1 MNIASILAT
10 KGDMAHTARPE
21 QSIREAL
28 GLLAQHNVGALIVV
42 NDAGRPVGI
51 LSERDV
57 VREAASNER
66 VFGMKVAEIMTRDV
80 ITGSPHDDLMTVAH
94 TMTERSEEHTSE
106 LQSQSNL
113 VCRLLL
119 EKKKP
124 LPLTEL
130 HHIRLITTTENILP
144 ITFTCPRGALNN
156 RVSRHIEIASISLT
170 LTVLILFICCR
181 R

>member
-10 KGDMAHTARPE
+10 KGDIAHTARPE

-57 VREAASNER
+57 VREAATNER

-94 TMTERSEEHTSE
+94 TMTEKRIRHLPVVDKGRLVGIVSIGDIVKTQRDLYQGELDTLQAQLLGDEGHRS
-106 LQSQSNL
+106 
-113 VCRLLL
+113 
-119 EKKKP
+119 P
-124 LPLTEL
+124 
-130 HHIRLITTTENILP
+130 
-144 ITFTCPRGALNN
+144 
-156 RVSRHIEIASISLT
+156 
-170 LTVLILFICCR
+170 
-181 R
+181 

>member
-94 TMTERSEEHTSE
+94 TMTEKRIRHLPVVDKGRLVGIVSIGDIVKTQRDQYQGELDTLQAQLLGDEARRS
-106 LQSQSNL
+106 
-113 VCRLLL
+113 
-119 EKKKP
+119 P
-124 LPLTEL
+124 
-130 HHIRLITTTENILP
+130 
-144 ITFTCPRGALNN
+144 
-156 RVSRHIEIASISLT
+156 
-170 LTVLILFICCR
+170 
-181 R
+181 

>member
-94 TMTERSEEHTSE
+94 TMTEKRIRHLPVVDKGRLVGIVSIGDIVKTQRDQFQGELDTLQAQLLGDEARRS
-106 LQSQSNL
+106 L
-113 VCRLLL
+113 
-119 EKKKP
+119 
-124 LPLTEL
+124 
-130 HHIRLITTTENILP
+130 
-144 ITFTCPRGALNN
+144 
-156 RVSRHIEIASISLT
+156 
-170 LTVLILFICCR
+170 
-181 R
+181 

>member
-57 VREAASNER
+57 VREAAKNER
-66 VFGMKVAEIMTRDV
+66 VFGRKVAEIMTRDV

-94 TMTERSEEHTSE
+94 TMTEKRIRHLPVVDKGRLVGIVSIGDIVKTQRDQFQGELDTLQAQLLGDEARRS
-106 LQSQSNL
+106 
-113 VCRLLL
+113 
-119 EKKKP
+119 P
-124 LPLTEL
+124 
-130 HHIRLITTTENILP
+130 
-144 ITFTCPRGALNN
+144 
-156 RVSRHIEIASISLT
+156 
-170 LTVLILFICCR
+170 
-181 R
+181 

>member
-94 TMTERSEEHTSE
+94 TMTEKRIRHLPVVDKGRLVGIVSIGDIVKTQRDQYAGE
-106 LQSQSNL
+106 LDTLQAQ
-113 VCRLLL
+113 LLGD
-119 EKKKP
+119 E
-124 LPLTEL
+124 
-130 HHIRLITTTENILP
+130 
-144 ITFTCPRGALNN
+144 G
-156 RVSRHIEIASISLT
+156 
-170 LTVLILFICCR
+170 R
-181 R
+181 RNP

>member
-10 KGDMAHTARPE
+10 KGDTAHTARPE

-94 TMTERSEEHTSE
+94 TMTEKRIRHLPVVDKGRLVGIVSIGDIVKTQRDQFQGELDTLQAQLLGDEARRS
-106 LQSQSNL
+106 
-113 VCRLLL
+113 
-119 EKKKP
+119 P
-124 LPLTEL
+124 
-130 HHIRLITTTENILP
+130 
-144 ITFTCPRGALNN
+144 
-156 RVSRHIEIASISLT
+156 
-170 LTVLILFICCR
+170 
-181 R
+181 

>member
-66 VFGMKVAEIMTRDV
+66 VFGMKVVEIMTRDV

-94 TMTERSEEHTSE
+94 TMTEKRIRH
-106 LQSQSNL
+106 LPVVDKGRL
-113 VCRLLL
+113 VCIGDIVKTQRDKYQGELDTLQAQLLGD
-119 EKKKP
+119 EA
-124 LPLTEL
+124 
-130 HHIRLITTTENILP
+130 R
-144 ITFTCPRGALNN
+144 R
-156 RVSRHIEIASISLT
+156 SL
-170 LTVLILFICCR
+170 
-181 R
+181 

>member
-66 VFGMKVAEIMTRDV
+66 VFVMKVAEIMTRDV

-94 TMTERSEEHTSE
+94 TMTEKRIRHLPVVDKGRLVGIVSIGDIVKTQRDQFQGELDTLQAQLLGDEARRS
-106 LQSQSNL
+106 
-113 VCRLLL
+113 
-119 EKKKP
+119 P
-124 LPLTEL
+124 
-130 HHIRLITTTENILP
+130 
-144 ITFTCPRGALNN
+144 
-156 RVSRHIEIASISLT
+156 
-170 LTVLILFICCR
+170 
-181 R
+181 